1 MTRRP
6 RIAYRSAGGAYA
18 TTVLSDL
25 SALGRGLCLLP
36 VPLASAGDTCVE
48 RTVSVL
54 TLTVLRVSVTLRAVH
69 PDESKEH
76 AITAP
81 GLSKPDRSLQVYAI
95 KSLSLHHCTDIAA
108 GEVWAVPGR
117 WRNTKTVVSRNAH
130 VPLAR

>member
-6 RIAYRSAGGAYA
+6 RIAYCSAGVAYA

-25 SALGRGLCLLP
+25 SALGHGLCLLP
-36 VPLASAGDTCVE
+36 VPLASAGDTCFE

-54 TLTVLRVSVTLRAVH
+54 TLIVLRVSVTLRVAH
-69 PDESKEH
+69 TDESKEH
-76 AITAP
+76 AISER
-81 GLSKPDRSLQVYAI
+81 GLSKLDRSPQVYAI
-95 KSLSLHHCTDIAA
+95 KSLSVRHCTGIAA